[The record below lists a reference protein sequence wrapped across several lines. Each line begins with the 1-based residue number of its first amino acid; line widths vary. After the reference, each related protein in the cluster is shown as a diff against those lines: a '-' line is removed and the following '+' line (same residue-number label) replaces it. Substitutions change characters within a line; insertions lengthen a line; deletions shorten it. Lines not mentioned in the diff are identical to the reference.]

1 MSPPVIAKLNKTLI
15 EIITNEKIRAR
26 LVAVGV
32 IVRGS
37 TAQDFG
43 QLIANEYKHWD
54 PFREA
59 AGIVR
64 Q

>member
-1 MSPPVIAKLNKTLI
+1 MRKYEPALSPSA
-15 EIITNEKIRAR
+15 
-26 LVAVGV
+26 V

-37 TAQDFG
+37 TAQEFG
-43 QLIANEYKHWD
+43 QLIANEYKRWNAV
-54 PFREA
+54 REA